1 MGLVLTYK
9 TSGVFNLAFSA
20 QAFIAG
26 AIFYWLNVD
35 EGVPLF
41 LAFVVAVFVVSPLL
55 GLLLDRAIFRYMR
68 TAPWSVKLVS
78 ALGLMLGLP
87 QIILLP
93 VVLGPDLLSNPPNLA
108 SIVGISQDYV

>member
-1 MGLVLTYK
+1 MDLALQLFFTGLGIGAVYALVALGFVLTYK

-68 TAPWSVKLVS
+68 TAP
-78 ALGLMLGLP
+78 
-87 QIILLP
+87 
-93 VVLGPDLLSNPPNLA
+93 
-108 SIVGISQDYV
+108 